1 MIYLDC
7 NEPRSTSVT
16 DTGWFFW
23 WGDVVGHAND
33 ESPKFNFASSNDVIT
48 SYGNNEGYIADG
60 KLVAEKDAAIHQLGT
75 GYRMPTYSEFDDL
88 KNKCD
93 WTWQTNYKGVDGANG
108 YLVTG
113 KGEYAGNSIFIPA
126 AGYRIDQDSYKK
138 GSLGHYW
145 TSSPNAGVAHNAFYL
160 SFESVNVSFTNGN
173 RYRGL
178 PIRPDCTLEKTPTA
192 IDAMQAG

>member
-1 MIYLDC
+1 MDYSLILSLFV
-7 NEPRSTSVT
+7 E
-16 DTGWFFW
+16 FFKI
-23 WGDVVGHAND
+23 GLFAVGGGPATLPFLMD
-33 ESPKFNFASSNDVIT
+33 
-48 SYGNNEGYIADG
+48 
-60 KLVAEKDAAIHQLGT
+60 LAIE
-75 GYRMPTYSEFDDL
+75 RSEFDDL

-173 RYRGL
+173 RYRGYTY
-178 PIRPDCTLEKTPTA
+178 IVEVRFFYRPYGRFVASRPQKSRLHLSIIIIPQKTLLISNVFFLSPF
-192 IDAMQAG
+192 GV